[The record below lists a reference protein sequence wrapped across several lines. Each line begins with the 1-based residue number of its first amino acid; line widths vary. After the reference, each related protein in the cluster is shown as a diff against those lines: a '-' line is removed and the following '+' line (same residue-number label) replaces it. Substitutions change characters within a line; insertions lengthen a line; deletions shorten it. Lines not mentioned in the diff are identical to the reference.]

1 MTGFTQHSTPV
12 NCMRRPG
19 NFAGPRQEDITK
31 AVCASLHGFV
41 GGLGRLV
48 KKLVN
53 ANGGGL
59 LAITGAKPDSML
71 KADPPIGTATGAQH
85 SDTRRVVPE
94 QTQSF
99 QWVSCQSSA
108 SSTVFAAADSV
119 VQDQRVTDL
128 RYFHT
133 YVRLEALQSG
143 EFTRVRKLGSGVNG
157 DVVEHRWK
165 QQGEHR
171 TVAVKKLRM
180 KQLQGTM
187 PSSERSAHMVPWIG
201 KALPEEDPQTEVGVM
216 CYLAAQGDTSP
227 YLLRM
232 LGVFSEDSTG
242 RTWLVTELAEGG
254 ELFEL
259 VASSSGGLAEVE
271 VQRIL
276 RQLLKALAYLHS
288 HRIGHRDVSL
298 ENVLLKDGEVR
309 LMDFGMAV
317 RTHSDSGSAL
327 RYFRAVGKDV
337 YRAPETYVPKCAT
350 IDVTVP
356 AVIPESKVALI
367 RSDDGYLCAVR
378 LDDGAVPEQSC
389 AAEVW
394 GYEAQPCDLFS
405 VAVCMFILCWQCPP
419 WRRARFSDPIFAYV
433 HSGQDGG
440 IEKILRQWQKHLLS
454 LEAMQL
460 LGEMLQMDPA
470 KRPTADACLSMPW
483 FVETV
488 P

>member
-1 MTGFTQHSTPV
+1 
-12 NCMRRPG
+12 
-19 NFAGPRQEDITK
+19 
-31 AVCASLHGFV
+31 
-41 GGLGRLV
+41 
-48 KKLVN
+48 
-53 ANGGGL
+53 
-59 LAITGAKPDSML
+59 
-71 KADPPIGTATGAQH
+71 
-85 SDTRRVVPE
+85 
-94 QTQSF
+94 
-99 QWVSCQSSA
+99 
-108 SSTVFAAADSV
+108 
-119 VQDQRVTDL
+119 
-128 RYFHT
+128 
-133 YVRLEALQSG
+133 
-143 EFTRVRKLGSGVNG
+143 
-157 DVVEHRWK
+157 
-165 QQGEHR
+165 
-171 TVAVKKLRM
+171 
-180 KQLQGTM
+180 
-187 PSSERSAHMVPWIG
+187 
-201 KALPEEDPQTEVGVM
+201 
-216 CYLAAQGDTSP
+216 
-227 YLLRM
+227 
-232 LGVFSEDSTG
+232 
-242 RTWLVTELAEGG
+242 
-254 ELFEL
+254 